1 MRISTIQAFNNGVQ
15 GMQNNYS
22 NVTRTQ
28 EQISSGKRIMTPA
41 DDPVG
46 SVRLLQLDQQ
56 AGKLEQYKGNLTA
69 ANNSLMQEEATLNS
83 VNNILQRVREI
94 TLEAGNG
101 ALDKGGREAL
111 AQELAE
117 REEELFGLMNSK
129 NARGEYLFG
138 GYQGDEPPFVKKT
151 DGSYT
156 YQGDEGQ
163 RFIQIAGSK
172 SVAINDNGKELFA
185 DVLNVEKVVTKSVLR
200 ENPKKGE
207 KDEPDDIASAARISI
222 GVVENKDVYDSK
234 FYPNEDVSI
243 KIVAN
248 PDGGLKYEI
257 RGLHGESIEEPVEP
271 VEPVEPG
278 DPVEPVDS
286 RYPTLLAEGEIEENA
301 DQSHQIRF
309 AGVVVNLDGKL
320 VEGDEFRILRGDAIS
335 VATNVEEFTDK
346 SLPVGEKPEKR
357 SLLES
362 VRTLREELETGGD
375 TTKDKLRRRDV
386 LSFSLQNLDNAMNKV
401 LGVQTSIG
409 ARMNVIESTQN
420 EHAEAELINTTVKSG
435 IEDLDYAEALSRL
448 SLESV
453 VLQAA
458 QQSFV
463 KISGMSLFN
472 LLR

>member
-138 GYQGDEPPFVKKT
+138 GYKSDEPPFVKEA

-172 SVAINDNGKELFA
+172 SVAINDNGKDLFT
-185 DVLNVEKVVTKSVLR
+185 DISNVSRVDTQSSS
-200 ENPKKGE
+200 
-207 KDEPDDIASAARISI
+207 AAARISLGEI
-222 GVVENKDVYDSK
+222 VDETLFNERFLSGSEEKLSFVLDSTSDDG
-234 FYPNEDVSI
+234 FQRDAEGDLQLQLDSESGDEPRPAYVLTLNEDGSYSASIHGVSI
-243 KIVAN
+243 
-248 PDGGLKYEI
+248 
-257 RGLHGESIEEPVEP
+257 
-271 VEPVEPG
+271 
-278 DPVEPVDS
+278 
-286 RYPTLLAEGEIEENA
+286 T
-301 DQSHQIRF
+301 
-309 AGVVVNLDGKL
+309 LDGAL
-320 VEGDEFRILRGDAIS
+320 DTSD
-335 VATNVEEFTDK
+335 TFTI
-346 SLPVGEKPEKR
+346 ENQEKR
-357 SLLES
+357 GVLDTISLLRETLES
-362 VRTLREELETGGD
+362 GGD
-375 TTKDKLRRRDV
+375 STDDKRVRSEA
-386 LSFSLQNLDNAMNKV
+386 LSVSLQNLDNAMNKV

>member
-101 ALDKGGREAL
+101 ALDQGGREAL

-117 REEELFGLMNSK
+117 REKELFGLMNSK

-138 GYQGDEPPFVKKT
+138 GYKSDEPPFVKEA
-151 DGSYT
+151 DGSYN
-156 YQGDEGQ
+156 YKGDEGQ
-163 RFIQIAGSK
+163 RFVQIAGSK
-172 SVAINDNGKELFA
+172 SVAINDNGKELFV
-185 DVLNVEKVVTKSVLR
+185 DISNTNRVETRST
-200 ENPKKGE
+200 
-207 KDEPDDIASAARISI
+207 SSTARISLGEI
-222 GVVENKDVYDSK
+222 NDEALFNEHFANGGSETLSFVLDDSAEDGLSRDAEGRLQLHFGSESGGDPRPAYALTTNEDGSYSTSIHGLSITIDGDLSTGSSFSIENK
-234 FYPNEDVSI
+234 
-243 KIVAN
+243 
-248 PDGGLKYEI
+248 
-257 RGLHGESIEEPVEP
+257 
-271 VEPVEPG
+271 
-278 DPVEPVDS
+278 
-286 RYPTLLAEGEIEENA
+286 
-301 DQSHQIRF
+301 
-309 AGVVVNLDGKL
+309 
-320 VEGDEFRILRGDAIS
+320 
-335 VATNVEEFTDK
+335 
-346 SLPVGEKPEKR
+346 EKR
-357 SLLES
+357 GILDTISLL
-362 VRTLREELETGGD
+362 RTSLENGGD
-375 TTKDKLRRRDV
+375 STDDKRIRSEA
-386 LSFSLQNLDNAMNKV
+386 LSVSLQNLDNAMNKV

>member
-56 AGKLEQYKGNLTA
+56 AGKLAQYKGNLTA
-69 ANNSLMQEEATLNS
+69 ANNSLMLEEATLGS
-83 VNNILQRVREI
+83 VNNVLQRIREI
-94 TLEAGNG
+94 ALQAGNG

-111 AQELAE
+111 AQELAG

-138 GYQGDEPPFVKKT
+138 GYMSENQPFVRDA
-151 DGSYT
+151 DGRYK
-156 YQGDEGQ
+156 YEGDEGQ
-163 RFIQIAGSK
+163 RFIDIAGST
-172 SVAINDNGKELFA
+172 SIAINDNGKDLFV
-185 DVLNVEKVVTKSVLR
+185 DVLNVDRVVTETVS
-200 ENPKKGE
+200 GG
-207 KDEPDDIASAARISI
+207 ARISS
-222 GVVENKDVYDSK
+222 GTVEDKNAYDNK
-234 FYPNEDVSI
+234 FFPNEHVSI
-243 KIVAN
+243 KIVEI
-248 PDGGLKYEI
+248 DGNLGYEI
-257 RGLHGESIEEPVEP
+257 HGPAPVP
-271 VEPVEPG
+271 VPNPLP
-278 DPVEPVDS
+278 DPLD
-286 RYPTLLAEGEIEENA
+286 EGTIKKNDE
-301 DQSHQIRF
+301 QSYEIRF
-309 AGVVVNLDGKL
+309 AGVVVNLDGEL
-320 VEGDEFRILRGDAIS
+320 AEGDEFTISRGDI
-335 VATNVEEFTDK
+335 ATTN
-346 SLPVGEKPEKR
+346 PEKTEKR

-362 VRTLREELETGGD
+362 VRMLREELETGGD
-375 TTKDKLRRRDV
+375 TAENKLQRRDV
-386 LSFSLQNLDNAMNKV
+386 LSFSLQNIDNAMYKV

-409 ARMNVIESTQN
+409 ARMNVIESTLN
-420 EHAEAELINTTVKSG
+420 EHSEVELINATVKSG